1 MPNPASATRKA
12 TGRALAEST
21 STWAPSTTV
30 LRSVNLKA
38 LPSRFT
44 NTGYGTA
51 SSLAKSGR
59 GEPKQL
65 RHFHVLRKDPARGPV
80 QTRLPFSF
88 LPMKILLTGATGYI
102 GQRLLPGL
110 AEAGHEVVC
119 LVRDARRFALPDTMP
134 EALRAQVRVA
144 QGDLLKPETLT
155 DLPLDIDA
163 AYYLVHSM
171 SGGDKDFF
179 QLEQDSAHN
188 FTQYLDRTGA
198 QQVIY
203 LSGIAND
210 HDLSVHLRSRSA
222 VESVLAGAQKAQL
235 TVLRASIIIGSGS
248 ASFEIIRDIVE
259 KLPVMVTPRW
269 LNSRC
274 QPLGIRDVMFY
285 LVAVLGNPACL
296 GQNFDLGGPD
306 VLTYKE
312 MLLGLAA
319 QRGYRRWITTVPV
332 LTPRLSS
339 WWLYLVTSTSFSL
352 AQSLVESL
360 KNDTVADPARSIAR
374 AVPHQCMSYREA
386 LALAFQRIEQNE
398 VVSSWSDAMSSG
410 TLRQNYMDAIQ
421 IPKNGMF
428 FDRQLRPFTRP
439 VAEVLDNIWR
449 IGGDRGWY
457 KTDWLW
463 RIRGLL
469 DKLVGGVGLRRG
481 RRSPSRLRAGDPLDF
496 WRVLVADRA
505 AKRLL
510 LYAEMRLPGEAW
522 LQFRIVDNEDGTHAL
537 EQLAAYRPEGL
548 AGRLYWYSVLP
559 FHGIIFK
566 GMVKNL
572 TEFGKSAEL
581 VK

>member
-1 MPNPASATRKA
+1 
-12 TGRALAEST
+12 
-21 STWAPSTTV
+21 
-30 LRSVNLKA
+30 
-38 LPSRFT
+38 
-44 NTGYGTA
+44 
-51 SSLAKSGR
+51 
-59 GEPKQL
+59 
-65 RHFHVLRKDPARGPV
+65 
-80 QTRLPFSF
+80 
-88 LPMKILLTGATGYI
+88 MKILLTGATGYI
-102 GQRLLPGL
+102 GQRLLPLL
-110 AEAGHEVVC
+110 AAAGHDVVC
-119 LVRDARRFALPDTMP
+119 LVRDARRFALPDTLS
-134 EALRAQVRVA
+134 EELRPRVSVA
-144 QGDLLKPETLT
+144 QGDLLKPDSLAN
-155 DLPLDIDA
+155 LPLDIEA

-171 SGGDKDFF
+171 SGNGKNFF
-179 QLEQDSAHN
+179 QLEQQSAHN
-188 FTQYLDRTGA
+188 FTKYLDRTA
-198 QQVIY
+198 ARQIIY

-210 HDLSVHLRSRSA
+210 EGLSVHLRSRSA
-222 VESVLAGAQKAQL
+222 VESVLEKAEKAQL

-274 QPLGIRDVMFY
+274 QPLGIRDVVFY
-285 LVAVLGNPACL
+285 LQAVLDNEACL
-296 GQNFDLGGPD
+296 GQSFDLGGPD
-306 VLTYKE
+306 ILTYKE

-319 QRGYRRWITTVPV
+319 ERDYKRWIVTVPV

-360 KNDTVADPARSIAR
+360 KNDTVADPARSIAH
-374 AVPHQCMSYREA
+374 VIPHECMTYREA

-428 FDRQLRPFTRP
+428 FDRQFKPFTRP

-463 RIRGLL
+463 RIRGLM

-510 LYAEMRLPGEAW
+510 LYAEMKLPGEAW
-522 LQFRIVDNEDGTHAL
+522 LQFRIVDNPDGTHAV
-537 EQLAAYRPEGL
+537 EQLAAYRPQGL
-548 AGRLYWYSVLP
+548 LGRLYWYSVLP

-572 TEFGKSAEL
+572 VEYPSAVGKVAEAA
-581 VK
+581 

>member
-1 MPNPASATRKA
+1 
-12 TGRALAEST
+12 
-21 STWAPSTTV
+21 
-30 LRSVNLKA
+30 
-38 LPSRFT
+38 
-44 NTGYGTA
+44 
-51 SSLAKSGR
+51 
-59 GEPKQL
+59 
-65 RHFHVLRKDPARGPV
+65 
-80 QTRLPFSF
+80 
-88 LPMKILLTGATGYI
+88 MKILLTGATGYI
-102 GQRLLPGL
+102 GQRLLPIL
-110 AEAGHEVVC
+110 AAAGHEVVC
-119 LVRDARRFALPDTMP
+119 LVRDARRFAMPDTLP
-134 EALRAQVRVA
+134 ESQRPQVHVA
-144 QGDLLKPETLT
+144 QGDLLRPDSLA

-171 SGGDKDFF
+171 NGHGEDFF
-179 QLEQDSAHN
+179 QLEQASAQHFAEYIN
-188 FTQYLDRTGA
+188 RTSA
-198 QQVIY
+198 RQLIY

-210 HDLSVHLRSRSA
+210 HDLSVHLRSRQA
-222 VESVLAGAQKAQL
+222 VEGVLGRARTACL

-285 LVAVLGNPACL
+285 LTAVLDNPAC
-296 GQNFDLGGPD
+296 QSQSFDLGGPD

-319 QRGYRRWITTVPV
+319 QRGYKRWIITVPV

-360 KNDTVADPARSIAR
+360 KNDTVVDPARSIVR
-374 AVPHQCMSYREA
+374 VVPHTCMSYREA
-386 LALAFQRIEQNE
+386 LALAFRRIEQNE

-410 TLRQNYMDAIQ
+410 TLRQDYMNAIQ

-428 FDRQLRPFTRP
+428 FDRQRRSFTRP
-439 VAEVLDNIWR
+439 VAEVLENIWR
-449 IGGDRGWY
+449 IGGERGWY

-463 RIRGLL
+463 RTRGLI

-481 RRSPSRLRAGDPLDF
+481 RRSPNHLRAGDPLDF

-505 AKRLL
+505 TKRLL
-510 LYAEMRLPGEAW
+510 LYAEMKLPGEAW
-522 LQFRIVDNEDGTHAL
+522 LQFRIVDNPDGSHTL
-537 EQLAAYRPEGL
+537 EQMAAYRPQGL
-548 AGRLYWYSVLP
+548 LGRLYWYAVLP

-566 GMVKNL
+566 GMVENL
-572 TEFGKSAEL
+572 INYREI
-581 VK
+581 

>member
-1 MPNPASATRKA
+1 
-12 TGRALAEST
+12 
-21 STWAPSTTV
+21 
-30 LRSVNLKA
+30 
-38 LPSRFT
+38 
-44 NTGYGTA
+44 
-51 SSLAKSGR
+51 
-59 GEPKQL
+59 
-65 RHFHVLRKDPARGPV
+65 
-80 QTRLPFSF
+80 
-88 LPMKILLTGATGYI
+88 MKILLTGATGYI
-102 GQRLLPGL
+102 GQRLLPLL
-110 AEAGHEVVC
+110 AGAGHEVVC
-119 LVRDARRFALPDTMP
+119 LVRDPRRFALPDTLT
-134 EALRAQVRVA
+134 ESLRTQVSVA
-144 QGDLLKPETLT
+144 QGDLLRPDSLA

-171 SGGDKDFF
+171 SGHGKDFF
-179 QLEQDSAHN
+179 QLEQQSALH

-198 QQVIY
+198 RQVIY

-210 HDLSVHLRSRSA
+210 HDLSIHLRSRSA
-222 VESVLAGAQKAQL
+222 VESVLAAATRAQL

-248 ASFEIIRDIVE
+248 ASFEIIRDLVE

-285 LVAVLGNPACL
+285 LLAVLDHPSCL
-296 GQNFDLGGPD
+296 GQSFDIGGPD
-306 VLTYKE
+306 VLTYRE

-319 QRGYRRWITTVPV
+319 QRRYKRWIATVPV

-360 KNDTVADPARSIAR
+360 KNDTVADPARSIER
-374 AVPHQCMSYREA
+374 IVPHVCMSYRDA

-428 FDRQLRPFTRP
+428 FDRQLHTFTRP

-463 RIRGLL
+463 RIRGIM

-505 AKRLL
+505 ARRLL
-510 LYAEMRLPGEAW
+510 LYAEMKLPGEAW
-522 LQFRIVDNEDGTHAL
+522 LQFRIVDNPDGTHAL
-537 EQLAAYRPEGL
+537 EQLAAYRPQGL

-566 GMVKNL
+566 GMVKNIVDYQA
-572 TEFGKSAEL
+572 FGSAEQRL
-581 VK
+581 ETAK

>member
-1 MPNPASATRKA
+1 
-12 TGRALAEST
+12 
-21 STWAPSTTV
+21 
-30 LRSVNLKA
+30 
-38 LPSRFT
+38 
-44 NTGYGTA
+44 
-51 SSLAKSGR
+51 
-59 GEPKQL
+59 
-65 RHFHVLRKDPARGPV
+65 
-80 QTRLPFSF
+80 
-88 LPMKILLTGATGYI
+88 MKILLTGATGYI
-102 GQRLLPGL
+102 GQRLLPVL
-110 AEAGHEVVC
+110 AAAGHEVVC
-119 LVRDARRFALPDTMP
+119 LVRDARRFALPDTLP
-134 EALRAQVRVA
+134 ASRHPQVSTVEA
-144 QGDLLKPETLT
+144 DLLKPDSLAA
-155 DLPLDIDA
+155 LPPDIDA

-171 SGGDKDFF
+171 SGAGSHDFF
-179 QLEQDSAHN
+179 ELEQASAQH
-188 FTQYLDRTGA
+188 FTEYLDRSTA

-222 VESVLAGAQKAQL
+222 VEDVLGRATRAQL

-285 LVAVLGNPACL
+285 LEAVLDNPACL
-296 GQNFDLGGPD
+296 GQRFDLGGPD

-319 QRGYRRWITTVPV
+319 VRGYRRWILTVPV

-360 KNDTVADPARSIAR
+360 KNDTVVDPARSIAR
-374 AVPHQCMSYREA
+374 AVPHTCMNYREA

-421 IPKNGMF
+421 IPRHGMF
-428 FDRQLRPFTRP
+428 FDRQQRRFTRP

-463 RIRGLL
+463 RIRGIM

-481 RRSPSRLRAGDPLDF
+481 RRSPNHLRAGDPLDF

-510 LYAEMRLPGEAW
+510 LYAEMKLPGEAW
-522 LQFRIVDNEDGTHAL
+522 LQFRILDNPDGSHTL

-548 AGRLYWYSVLP
+548 LGRLYWYSVLP

-572 TEFGKSAEL
+572 ISYGG
-581 VK
+581 

>member
-1 MPNPASATRKA
+1 
-12 TGRALAEST
+12 
-21 STWAPSTTV
+21 
-30 LRSVNLKA
+30 
-38 LPSRFT
+38 
-44 NTGYGTA
+44 
-51 SSLAKSGR
+51 
-59 GEPKQL
+59 
-65 RHFHVLRKDPARGPV
+65 
-80 QTRLPFSF
+80 
-88 LPMKILLTGATGYI
+88 MKILLTGATGYI
-102 GQRLLPGL
+102 GQRLLPLL
-110 AEAGHEVVC
+110 AGAGHDVVC
-119 LVRDARRFALPDTMP
+119 LVRDARRFALPDTLV
-134 EALRAQVRVA
+134 EDLRPRVRAV
-144 QGDLLKPETLT
+144 QGDLLKPDTLA

-171 SGGDKDFF
+171 SGGGKNFF
-179 QLEQDSAHN
+179 ALEQQSAHH
-188 FTQYLDRTGA
+188 FTEYLDRTA
-198 QQVIY
+198 ARQVVY

-210 HDLSVHLRSRSA
+210 AGLSVHLRSRSA
-222 VESVLAGAQKAQL
+222 VEGVLAQAAKAQL

-285 LVAVLGNPACL
+285 LQAVLGNPACL
-296 GQNFDLGGPD
+296 GQSFDLGGPD
-306 VLTYKE
+306 ILTYKE

-319 QRGYRRWITTVPV
+319 QRGYRRWIVTVPV

-360 KNDTVADPARSIAR
+360 KNDTIADPARRIDR
-374 AVPHQCMSYREA
+374 VVPHACMSYREA

-428 FDRQLRPFTRP
+428 FDRQLRTFTRP
-439 VAEVLDNIWR
+439 VGEVLENIWR

-481 RRSPSRLRAGDPLDF
+481 RRSPNHLRAGDPLDF

-510 LYAEMRLPGEAW
+510 LYAEMKLPGEAW
-522 LQFRIVDNEDGTHAL
+522 LQFRIVDNPDGTHAL
-537 EQLAAYRPEGL
+537 EQLAAYRPQGL

-572 TEFGKSAEL
+572 IEY
-581 VK
+581 

>member
-1 MPNPASATRKA
+1 
-12 TGRALAEST
+12 
-21 STWAPSTTV
+21 
-30 LRSVNLKA
+30 
-38 LPSRFT
+38 
-44 NTGYGTA
+44 
-51 SSLAKSGR
+51 
-59 GEPKQL
+59 
-65 RHFHVLRKDPARGPV
+65 
-80 QTRLPFSF
+80 
-88 LPMKILLTGATGYI
+88 MKILLTGATGYI
-102 GQRLLPGL
+102 GQRLLPAL
-110 AEAGHEVVC
+110 VEAGHEVVC
-119 LVRDARRFALPDTMP
+119 LVRDARRFALPDTLP
-134 EALRAQVRVA
+134 EARRPLVQVA
-144 QGDLLKPETLT
+144 QGDLLQPDSLAG
-155 DLPLDIDA
+155 LPLDIDA

-171 SGGDKDFF
+171 SGKGSKDFYR
-179 QLEQDSAHN
+179 LEQQSARH
-188 FTQYLDRTGA
+188 FVQYLDRTA
-198 QQVIY
+198 ARQVVY

-210 HDLSVHLRSRSA
+210 EGLSVHLRSRSA
-222 VESVLAGAQKAQL
+222 VEHVLAQAARARL

-274 QPLGIRDVMFY
+274 QPLGIRDVVFY
-285 LVAVLGNPACL
+285 LLAVLDNAACL
-296 GQNFDLGGPD
+296 GQSFDLGGPD
-306 VLTYKE
+306 VLTYKQ

-319 QRGYRRWITTVPV
+319 ERGYRRWILTVPV

-352 AQSLVESL
+352 AQTLVESL
-360 KNDTVADPARSIAR
+360 KNDTIADPARSIER
-374 AVPHQCMSYREA
+374 VVPHPCMSYRAA

-410 TLRQNYMDAIQ
+410 TLRPNYMDAIQ

-428 FDRQLRPFTRP
+428 FDRQRRNFTRP

-463 RIRGLL
+463 RARGLL

-481 RRSPSRLRAGDPLDF
+481 RRSPDHLRAGDPLDF

-505 AKRLL
+505 ARRLL
-510 LYAEMRLPGEAW
+510 LYAEMKLPGEAW
-522 LQFRIVDNEDGTHAL
+522 LQFRIVDNPDGSHAL

-566 GMVKNL
+566 GMVENL
-572 TEFGKSAEL
+572 LDYQSA
-581 VK
+581 